1 MDCLTSYIQEFKSL
15 LDRLPLDKI
24 DQIITVLH
32 EARYYGRQ
40 IFVIGTGSSAATA
53 NQFVAGLSRITRQN
67 AWPGI
72 KAINLTDQ
80 SLFLSKIGDDDDQTP
95 VLLNQLD
102 NLLERGDV
110 FLAISSGA
118 QSRTI
123 IRCIETA
130 NRRGATT
137 IGFAGEDGRRLAALV
152 DVCVQIPSTEQ
163 EYLENAFQV
172 VGNVISCVLRDE
184 ARNVPGE
191 RWKAQDLARQ
201 SPAIRSPLT
210 SKSSV
215 DFPYTARIN
224 ERSRAS
230 LEMFSEISR
239 ELAYQMSLRDLLRRI
254 LELTLARLNASSGTI
269 VVLNET
275 GDPIEGAT
283 AYNGEVITNIPQ
295 QYSEIVN
302 RGLAGWVLKNRK
314 AALIANTRD
323 DPRWLAR
330 PWENES
336 ENARSAICVPLM
348 EDERVVGVMTLVSR
362 QVGVF
367 SEDDL
372 SLLAAIAM
380 FITLVNYAL

>member
-1 MDCLTSYIQEFKSL
+1 MDCITSYIQEFKYL
-15 LDRLPLDKI
+15 LDRLPNEKI

-32 EARYYGRQ
+32 DARYYGRL
-40 IFVIGTGSSAATA
+40 IFVMGIGSSAATA

-67 AWPGI
+67 AWPGM
-72 KAINLTDQ
+72 KAINLTDH
-80 SLFLSKIGDDDDQTP
+80 SLFPSNYGDEDDQTP

-110 FLAISSGA
+110 FLAISSGGH
-118 QSRTI
+118 SRTI
-123 IRCIETA
+123 VRCIETA

-137 IGFAGEDGRRLAALV
+137 IGFTGDDGQRLAALV
-152 DVCVQIPSTEQ
+152 DICVQIPSAEQ
-163 EYLENAFQV
+163 AYLENAFQV
-172 VGNVISCVLRDE
+172 VGNMITCVLSDE
-184 ARNVPGE
+184 ARHAPGV
-191 RWKAQDLARQ
+191 RWKAQDLSRH
-201 SPAIRSPLT
+201 SPAIRSQLT
-210 SKSSV
+210 PKSSV
-215 DFPYTARIN
+215 DLPYTARIT

-254 LELTLARLNASSGTI
+254 LELTLARLRASSGTI

-275 GDPIEGAT
+275 GDPVEGAT
-283 AYNGEVITNIPQ
+283 AYNGEVFTNIPQ
-295 QYSEIVN
+295 QYSDIVN

-314 AALIANTRD
+314 AALITNTRD

-348 EDERVVGVMTLVSR
+348 EDDRVVGLMTLVSR